1 MKAVDQ
7 FMRTNKR
14 IYNADNYC
22 DLSSLYRVIDAEE
35 YDILYGIN
43 DGDFYDRQQRSVI
56 KNAAY
61 KEINGKT
68 LTVIY
73 ECPCKTTKKDN
84 HHYNYNRP
92 LEVVRLCRS
101 CHVKEHHR
109 LQLSAASPLNIAT
122 NQAVNAQAEDRLD
135 SSQHHETAA
144 SYRESIPCMDDDRR
158 AVAVTAEL
166 ESRKCFSISLPCHG
180 ESVTAAQAINR

>member
-22 DLSSLYRVIDAEE
+22 DLSSLYRVLDAEE

-122 NQAVNAQAEDRLD
+122 NQAVNTQVEDRLD
-135 SSQHHETAA
+135 SSQFHETTT
-144 SYRESIPCMDDDRR
+144 SYRESIPCMGDDRR

-166 ESRKCFSISLPCHG
+166 ESRKAFLVSRFL
-180 ESVTAAQAINR
+180 VTANQSRRHKP